1 LFLFVYFFFH
11 CSFCFFSKF
20 SLREMVCCPKH
31 KHKATRSL
39 NTTLAHTSAP
49 NAVKKQI
56 ASSMLYNPRLS
67 MGNRAQPPPLS

>member
-1 LFLFVYFFFH
+1 LFLFVYVFFPSACGFV
-11 CSFCFFSKF
+11 SKF
-20 SLREMVCCPKH
+20 SLSLREMVCCPNH
-31 KHKATRSL
+31 KHKATHSL

-67 MGNRAQPPPLS
+67 MG